1 MKAAAELDTKLGS
14 CPRWPATANDNFV
27 LAIHTDPHRRFRDK
41 TCVLQRLINGT
52 HDLSSN
58 GLVHHSL
65 VQRQGHFVQTCDLCI
80 GGQQLRTVEPCLQVG
95 SRLRCNRAHL
105 LQMNARIFEHRL
117 HGQHVSSL
125 SLSQALY
132 NKAAWENYQKFKLTI
147 KQTEAETVE
156 AQAEA
161 TVDLAQ
167 RYFAALAADDELE
180 LTQAERRATQ
190 KNLDRVNALYEKKY
204 AMITDVLDLRARV
217 DTLAAQEVDGR
228 NQVRLSRAALSEI
241 VGRPVTEKL
250 SRIRSDVELKVSD
263 ESLDTWVQ
271 QAIEDNPSLK
281 STLSAVEVAGAA
293 VRGGKGGHYPTLSL
307 NLSAQNTNEGY
318 NNALAPKTDS
328 YVVGL
333 QLSVPIYSGGSTSA
347 RARGLYQEQVS
358 AELQLEAT
366 RRQVVKETTNAYL
379 TADSSVEKI
388 RANRHALASAEQS
401 SIASEKAFT
410 YGVVNAVDV
419 LTSVQN
425 EFKARRDLLKTQ
437 YDFITNLFIL
447 NRWAGKL
454 SEESVQSVNVW
465 LSNNSKTD
473 PVPDRNSKQ

>member
-1 MKAAAELDTKLGS
+1 MIVRLLFICVMSGVLSFQVQAAEPKTAVPATPKPPPSTVSIKEYSADLISLYRESRLEDPRVLASYARAQASKEHAREAFGSLLPQLSANAAANRIKQVNENTNQIYNS
-14 CPRWPATANDNFV
+14 QNY
-27 LAIHTDPHRRFRDK
+27 
-41 TCVLQRLINGT
+41 
-52 HDLSSN
+52 
-58 GLVHHSL
+58 SL
-65 VQRQGHFVQTCDLCI
+65 T
-80 GGQQLRTVEPCLQVG
+80 
-95 SRLRCNRAHL
+95 
-105 LQMNARIFEHRL
+105 
-117 HGQHVSSL
+117 
-125 SLSQALY
+125 LSQAIY

-147 KQTEAETVE
+147 KQTEAETTE

-190 KNLDRVNALYEKKY
+190 KNLDRVSALYEKKY

-263 ESLDTWVQ
+263 ESLDVWVQ
-271 QAIEDNPSLK
+271 QAVQDNPSLK
-281 STLSAVEVAGAA
+281 ATSSALEVAGAA
-293 VRGGKGGHYPTLSL
+293 LRGGKGGHYPTLSM

-318 NNALAPKTDS
+318 NNALAPRTDS
-328 YVVGL
+328 YVAGL

-347 RARGLYQEQVS
+347 RVRGLVQDQIS
-358 AELQLEAT
+358 AEQQLEAT

-388 RANRHALASAEQS
+388 RANRNALASAEQS

-419 LTSVQN
+419 LTATQN

-454 SEESVQSVNVW
+454 SEESVESVNVW

-473 PVPDRNSKQ
+473 TVPDRNSKQ

>member
-1 MKAAAELDTKLGS
+1 MIVRLLFPCLMLGMLSLQVQAAQPKTAEPSTPKPPPSGVSAKEYSADLQSLYRESRLEDPRVLASYARAQASKEHSREAFGS
-14 CPRWPATANDNFV
+14 LLPQLTANAGANR
-27 LAIHTDPHRRFRDK
+27 IK
-41 TCVLQRLINGT
+41 
-52 HDLSSN
+52 
-58 GLVHHSL
+58 
-65 VQRQGHFVQTCDLCI
+65 
-80 GGQQLRTVEPCLQVG
+80 QVNETTNQIYN
-95 SRLRCNRAHL
+95 SENYS
-105 LQMNARIFEHRL
+105 IT
-117 HGQHVSSL
+117 
-125 SLSQALY
+125 LSQALY
-132 NKAAWENYQKFKLTI
+132 NKAAWENYQKYKLTI
-147 KQTEAETVE
+147 KQTEAETSE

-180 LTQAERRATQ
+180 LVQAELRATQ
-190 KNLDRVNALYEKKY
+190 KNLDRVSALYDKKY
-204 AMITDVLDLRARV
+204 AMITDLLDLRARV
-217 DTLAAQEVDGR
+217 DSLVAQEVDGR

-263 ESLDTWVQ
+263 ESLETWVQ
-271 QAIEDNPSLK
+271 QAVQDNPSLK
-281 STLSAVEVAGAA
+281 ATISAVEVAGAA

-328 YVVGL
+328 YVAGV
-333 QLSVPIYSGGSTSA
+333 QLSVPLYSGGSTSA
-347 RARGLYQEQVS
+347 RVRGLVQDQIS
-358 AELQLEAT
+358 AEQQMEAT

-388 RANRHALASAEQS
+388 RANRNALASAEQS
-401 SIASEKAFT
+401 SIASEKAFS

-419 LTSVQN
+419 LTATQN

-454 SEESVQSVNVW
+454 SDESVQSVNVW

-473 PVPDRNSKQ
+473 PAPVRKTQ

>member
-1 MKAAAELDTKLGS
+1 MIVRLLFPCVMLGMLALQAQAAEPKTATPSTPKPPPASVSAKEYSADLMSLYRESRLED
-14 CPRWPATANDNFV
+14 PRV
-27 LAIHTDPHRRFRDK
+27 LASYARAQASKEHAREAFGSLLPQISANAGGNRIKQSNQLTD
-41 TCVLQRLINGT
+41 QIYN
-52 HDLSSN
+52 SEN
-58 GLVHHSL
+58 YSL
-65 VQRQGHFVQTCDLCI
+65 
-80 GGQQLRTVEPCLQVG
+80 
-95 SRLRCNRAHL
+95 N
-105 LQMNARIFEHRL
+105 
-117 HGQHVSSL
+117 
-125 SLSQALY
+125 LSQVLY
-132 NKAAWENYQKFKLTI
+132 NKAAWENYQKQKLTI
-147 KQTEAETVE
+147 KQTESETVE

-180 LTQAERRATQ
+180 LIQAERRATQ
-190 KNLDRVNALYEKKY
+190 KNLDRVSALYEKKF

-217 DTLAAQEVDGR
+217 DSLAAQEVDGR

-250 SRIRSDVELKVSD
+250 SRIRTDVELKVSD
-263 ESLDTWVQ
+263 ESLETWVQ
-271 QAIEDNPSLK
+271 QAIQDNPSLK
-281 STLSAVEVAGAA
+281 STISAVDVANAA

-328 YVVGL
+328 YVAGL
-333 QLSVPIYSGGSTSA
+333 QLSMPIYSGGSTSA
-347 RARGLYQEQVS
+347 RVRGLVQDQIS
-358 AELQLEAT
+358 AEQQMEAT
-366 RRQVVKETTNAYL
+366 RRQVVKETTDAYL

-388 RANRHALASAEQS
+388 RANRNALASAEQS
-401 SIASEKAFT
+401 RIASEKAFS

-419 LTSVQN
+419 LTATQN

-454 SEESVQSVNVW
+454 SEESVENVNMW

-473 PVPDRNSKQ
+473 LVPDRQTAQ